1 LELEAWGLYP
11 LAVAHASWSC
21 VMSFDSLV
29 FGVRDM
35 LNLPGPACAAG
46 AADVALALSW
56 AAVEA
61 LVYDR
66 GPMSPGL
73 TRRRVIF
80 RVA

>member
-1 LELEAWGLYP
+1 MRLGTWG
-11 LAVAHASWSC
+11 SWSM
-21 VMSFDSLV
+21 VLASV
-29 FGVRDM
+29 FRVCDM
-35 LNLPGPACAAG
+35 FKFRIPACAAG

-61 LVYDR
+61 LVDDR

-73 TRRRVIF
+73 TRGCVIF

>member
-1 LELEAWGLYP
+1 
-11 LAVAHASWSC
+11 
-21 VMSFDSLV
+21 MSFDSLV

-56 AAVEA
+56 ATVESF
-61 LVYDR
+61 VDDR
-66 GPMSPGL
+66 GPMSPGVA
-73 TRRRVIF
+73 RCGVIL

>member
-1 LELEAWGLYP
+1 MRLEAL
-11 LAVAHASWSC
+11 SFWSMFS
-21 VMSFDSLV
+21 VLV
-29 FGVRDM
+29 LRICNMF
-35 LNLPGPACAAG
+35 NFWIPACAAG
-46 AADVALALSW
+46 SALIALRLSW